1 MSIAVSVVV
10 RRSGTLGVLCLVM
23 AVVAAIVTGLLAS
36 GLLCQQ
42 NTWARLLG
50 AAFSVAAS
58 VALGMKVAKKNAT
71 YWIDISGLGQ
81 IRLSSSDTGR
91 RSEVLLAADAE
102 NCLEIASGSLI
113 TPSLL
118 FLRLKNKTGL
128 IHTLLIF
135 PDSVS
140 QQGFRCLLVA
150 CRWIAAQNTRQ
161 TREIVGEYAST
172 NELSTLQPVNT
183 LVRVR
188 VEKK

>member
-1 MSIAVSVVV
+1 
-10 RRSGTLGVLCLVM
+10 M
-23 AVVAAIVTGLLAS
+23 AVLAAIVTGLLAS
-36 GLLCQQ
+36 GLLCQE
-42 NTWARLLG
+42 NTLTRLLY
-50 AAFSVAAS
+50 AAFSATAS
-58 VALGMKVAKKNAT
+58 VALVMKVARKNAT
-71 YWIDISGLGQ
+71 SRIDISGTGQ

-91 RSEVLLAADAE
+91 RSDVVLEADDE
-102 NCLEIASGSLI
+102 KFLEIASGSLI
-113 TPSLL
+113 SNALL
-118 FLRLKNKTGL
+118 CLRLKSRTGL
-128 IHTLLIF
+128 IQTLLIF

-140 QQGFRCLLVA
+140 QDCFRCLLVA